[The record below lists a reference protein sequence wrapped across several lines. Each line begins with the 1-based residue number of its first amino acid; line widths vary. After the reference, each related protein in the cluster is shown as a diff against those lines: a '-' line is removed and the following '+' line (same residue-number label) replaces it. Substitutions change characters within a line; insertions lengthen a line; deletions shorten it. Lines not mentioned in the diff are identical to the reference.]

1 MEIKYF
7 QDTDTLLIN
16 FTNNDIVE
24 TKNINENVLAEFDE
38 FGNMVSLTLEHAKN
52 ITNINDLSYQQLT
65 SA

>member
-52 ITNINDLSYQQLT
+52 ITNINDLSYQHLT